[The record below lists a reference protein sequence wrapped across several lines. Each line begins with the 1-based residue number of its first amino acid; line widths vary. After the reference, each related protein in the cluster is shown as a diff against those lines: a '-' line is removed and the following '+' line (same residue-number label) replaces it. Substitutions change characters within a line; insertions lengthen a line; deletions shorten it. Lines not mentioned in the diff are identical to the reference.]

1 MILLKPLVPVLRGLS
16 TLAFVGVGV
25 VLLVAL
31 LPFFEGASSY
41 PWVMRVISFDAE
53 MIARVR
59 SVVPT
64 ELGRL
69 DLARAFLAV
78 AVLFVAASLDLGA
91 NQVAALASQSNE
103 RQRLKRRK
111 KFAKSL
117 TRQPKPVAPKSQK
130 VEATGAGEKKSREEL
145 VQLMV
150 EARRELDAMTRDV
163 AFFALDVVESTK
175 MKLGEDPAF
184 VEHDFR
190 EFRKM
195 VDAEVARGMLKSAWT
210 PDGAMICYDSLEHAI
225 RGAQEMLRRLPSFNR
240 KTRMMQTPFRVRCG
254 INAGNVQYDA
264 ATPMEEMSHNVID
277 VAGHMQ
283 KYADPD
289 TIYVATDLIAGH
301 KMSRGFQPVDMEV
314 DGYAVSAWRGPSADV

>member
-1 MILLKPLVPVLRGLS
+1 MTLLKPLIPVLRGLS
-16 TLAFVGVGV
+16 TIAFVGVGV

-31 LPFFEGASSY
+31 LPFFDGADSY
-41 PWVMRVISFDAE
+41 PWVTRVIAFDTA
-53 MIARVR
+53 MIDRVR
-59 SVVPT
+59 TVAPT
-64 ELGRL
+64 EMGRL

-78 AVLFVAASLDLGA
+78 TVLFVAATLDFGA
-91 NQVAALASQSNE
+91 NQVAALAGQSNE
-103 RQRLKRRK
+103 RKRLKRRK
-111 KFAKSL
+111 KFAQAL
-117 TRQPKPVAPKSQK
+117 MRQPKPAPPRPNKS
-130 VEATGAGEKKSREEL
+130 EPTGSAEKKSREEL
-145 VQLMV
+145 VRLMV

-195 VDAEVARGMLKSAWT
+195 VDAEVARGLLKSAWT
-210 PDGAMICYDSLEHAI
+210 PDGAMICYDSLEHAV
-225 RGAQEMLRRLPSFNR
+225 RGAQAMLRRLPVFNA

-254 INAGNVQYDA
+254 INGGSVQYDA
-264 ATPMEEMSHNVID
+264 ETPMEEMSDNVID

-289 TIYVATDLIAGH
+289 TIFVATDLISRH
-301 KMSRGFQPVDMEV
+301 KMKRGFDPVDTEV
-314 DGYAVSAWRGPSADV
+314 DGYAVSVWRGPSADT